1 MGTVRNVTPPNFP
14 IAPDQYDRRFH
25 DQFINVLRLFLN
37 GVANAINAPKI
48 HGSYY
53 STELQTNPVANTANL
68 MTVNNT
74 VIADGTKVGS
84 PASRIY
90 VADTGVYNI
99 QFSVQLDKASG
110 SSAQSAYIWLRID
123 GQDVPYSASQV
134 TLKDASSELV
144 AAWNFVVVLKA
155 NSYFELVWSS
165 PDTDMQLKSPTASAP
180 VPGIPSVILT
190 VTWVSNVPV

>member
-14 IAPDQYDRRFH
+14 IAPEQYDRRFH
-25 DQFINVLRLFLN
+25 DQFINVLRLYLN
-37 GVANAINAPKI
+37 TVSNAINASKI

-53 STELQTNPVANTANL
+53 STDLQSNPVANAVNL

-74 VIADGTKVGS
+74 VIGDGTKIGS
-84 PASRIY
+84 PQSRIY

-99 QFSVQLDKASG
+99 QFSAQLDKDAG
-110 SSAQSAYIWLRID
+110 SSAQSVYIWLRID
-123 GQDVPYSASQV
+123 GIDVPYSTSQV

-165 PDTDMQLKSPTASAP
+165 PDTDMQLKATAAAGA

-190 VTWVSNVPV
+190 VTWVSNVPI